1 MLQHLGRHISEAR
14 ERARRCNERARATTD
29 EGLRAE
35 LADLEKGWLELANQF
50 ETLKSMENFLLDR
63 SKQSGIP

>member
-1 MLQHLGRHISEAR
+1 MKA
-14 ERARRCNERARATTD
+14 
-29 EGLRAE
+29 LRAE